1 MDKRIGA
8 QYYTIRD
15 FCQTLD
21 DFEKSCEKVSKI
33 GYKTVQ
39 LSAIGDFEPND
50 IKTILDKNNLKAVC
64 THRPADNYL
73 NNIEKEIE
81 FHKIIRF
88 RLSVMDGKNQCPIDS
103 RQTDRYVQLDFS

>member
-39 LSAIGDFEPND
+39 LSAIVPEYPIFMGRT
-50 IKTILDKNNLKAVC
+50 TIPMKDMVFPCHWSLIA
-64 THRPADNYL
+64 
-73 NNIEKEIE
+73 
-81 FHKIIRF
+81 F
-88 RLSVMDGKNQCPIDS
+88 
-103 RQTDRYVQLDFS
+103 